1 LIYLAHDAQ
10 IPREYT
16 LEWRRAWKHAGEA
29 EAGREEVT
37 EMRGLNPSELF
48 WGFLLVVV
56 GGLLLLEALG
66 VFAIGDVII
75 PIVVVLIGLFLVFR
89 AFSSDR
95 TPRPHA

>member
-1 LIYLAHDAQ
+1 
-10 IPREYT
+10 
-16 LEWRRAWKHAGEA
+16 
-29 EAGREEVT
+29 
-37 EMRGLNPSELF
+37 MRGLNPSELF

-75 PIVVVLIGLFLVFR
+75 PIVQVLIGMFLVFR

>member
-1 LIYLAHDAQ
+1 
-10 IPREYT
+10 
-16 LEWRRAWKHAGEA
+16 
-29 EAGREEVT
+29 
-37 EMRGLNPSELF
+37 MRGLNPSELF

-66 VFAIGDVII
+66 VFAIGEVII
-75 PIVVVLIGLFLVFR
+75 PIVLVLIGMFLVFR